1 MYPGT
6 SPVTMRETEEF
17 SLPESRTSASGER
30 DAFDVEQSV
39 VDAEQTDSRQMESK
53 RTKLCVLIG
62 SGILQLPIWG
72 TFGTHVWIATLLTHV
87 QALL

>member
-1 MYPGT
+1 MT
-6 SPVTMRETEEF
+6 SLVAMRETEEF
-17 SLPESRTSASGER
+17 ALPVSRMSASGER

-39 VDAEQTDSRQMESK
+39 ADAGQIDSRQIESK

-72 TFGTHVWIATLLTHV
+72 TFNHTS
-87 QALL
+87 